1 MTTARSAIAPP
12 GASGYYHCVSRCV
25 RRTFLCGFDKATG
38 QSFEHR
44 RGWIVARMN
53 ELAQIY
59 AVRVLAFSAM
69 SNHMHLALHFDPTWV
84 EAWTDREVAERW
96 NRQFPKADMT
106 EAQQE
111 DRIQAWLLKDS
122 KIGNMRERLA
132 SVSEF
137 MKYLSQPIARRANI
151 EDDCT
156 GKFWEGRFKC
166 QRLLDEAAV
175 LSAMVYVDLNPV
187 RAAMAQDLEDSDYT
201 SIQQRIRE
209 TARKL
214 GCGGEQL
221 KAVAGVPGTASLSI
235 SIAQYLNLVDWT
247 GRQMHPGKRGR
258 IEPERPR
265 ILDRLGLTDSSWTTQ
280 VKATESNFYRAIG
293 AADSL
298 IDYAKHIGQQW
309 LQGIGVARELCKMRS
324 KPG

>member
-1 MTTARSAIAPP
+1 MT
-12 GASGYYHCVSRCV
+12 
-25 RRTFLCGFDKATG
+25 
-38 QSFEHR
+38 
-44 RGWIVARMN
+44 

-69 SNHMHLALHFDPTWV
+69 SNHMHLALQFDPAWV
-84 EAWTDREVAERW
+84 EAWSDQEVAERW
-96 NRQFPKADMT
+96 NRLFPKAKMT
-106 EAQQE
+106 EAQQAE
-111 DRIQAWLLKDS
+111 RIQSWLTQDG
-122 KIGNMRERLA
+122 KIANMRERLA

-137 MKYLSQPIARRANI
+137 MKYLSQPIALRANI
-151 EDDCT
+151 EDDCK
-156 GKFWEGRFKC
+156 GKFWESRFKC

-214 GCGGEQL
+214 GSGADQL
-221 KAVAGVPGTASLSI
+221 EAVVGVPGTGSLPI

-247 GRQMHPGKRGR
+247 GRQMHPGKRGK
-258 IEPERPR
+258 IDPERPR
-265 ILDRLGLTDSSWTTQ
+265 ILDRLGLTDRSWTTQ
-280 VKATESNFYRAIG
+280 VKATESEFYRVIG
-293 AADSL
+293 AAESI
-298 IDYAKHIGQQW
+298 IDYAKRAGQRW
-309 LQGIGVARELCKMRS
+309 FQGLGVARELCKMRP